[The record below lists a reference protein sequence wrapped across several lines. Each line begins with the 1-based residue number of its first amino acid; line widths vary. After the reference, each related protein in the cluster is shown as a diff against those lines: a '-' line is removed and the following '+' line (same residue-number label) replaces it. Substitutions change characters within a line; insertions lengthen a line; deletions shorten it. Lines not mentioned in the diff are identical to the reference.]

1 MKRAMKSAIGCVF
14 FVVFFNATGF
24 AQPLPPLLDAKI
36 NQAASS
42 KQKMISLT
50 EAALWSLDSLANANL
65 AKKYAWEAK
74 EIAIADGFDCPVEL
88 HFVVARIY
96 DRMMAPYSGLL
107 EIEQALKKINP
118 GNYQLMAQ
126 AKNYLAILS
135 LHMGKF
141 MDARNEFLKNLEYAE
156 IYSLKM
162 YEAEALRGLADTYNG
177 IGDREMERKYINL
190 YLEKL
195 IELGKKTSI
204 ASAYFRLGEFYL
216 TDSVFDESGMYY
228 KKSYQIYTNLHDTNM
243 MAHSL
248 LRIAWVEYLKK
259 DLDNSIKL
267 FTEALQYAEI
277 SNNPVQITNALGNL
291 GTIYRDKGDDS
302 TAMDFY
308 LKSIGISRKIK
319 DYYNLSWV
327 YQDMSNMF
335 AQKGNFE
342 KAFGYFKMYKTYND
356 SVETFRY
363 RRGLEQARMLY
374 ESERKQQEL
383 QMLSLK
389 LQQHRS
395 IFYGIAALIVLLF
408 IIVVL
413 VFRQIKVNTRR
424 KMAEMNQKI
433 AEMTQKNL
441 QQQMNPHF
449 IFNTLNSIQYYMYQH
464 DKMATNDYMS
474 KFSRLMRKTLENSRF
489 TAIPVKDEL
498 EALTLYLEL
507 EALRFKNK
515 FNYTV
520 TIDED
525 IDVVMHK
532 IPTMLIQPYV
542 ENAICHGLM
551 HKEEQ
556 GTVSVDMRL
565 EENTIV
571 CTIHDNG
578 IGREAALKIK
588 NSNNGQHESLGT
600 TITESRLKL
609 VHSLYGSSMKI
620 EYQDLKSEDGTP
632 QGTKVIIYIPII
644 T

>member
-1 MKRAMKSAIGCVF
+1 MISAIGYVF
-14 FVVFFNATGF
+14 SVVLFTAT
-24 AQPLPPLLDAKI
+24 LPAYSQTRSFDDTIAR
-36 NQAASS
+36 AAGS
-42 KQKMISLT
+42 KQKMMLLT
-50 EAALWSLDSLANANL
+50 QAATWALDSLANANL
-65 AKKYAWEAK
+65 AKTYAWEAK

-88 HFVVARIY
+88 HFVVSRIY

-118 GNYQLMAQ
+118 ENHQLMAQ
-126 AKNYLAILS
+126 AMNYFAILN

-141 MDARNEFLKNLEYAE
+141 MDAQNEFLKNLEYAKKNG
-156 IYSLKM
+156 LLF
-162 YEAEALRGLADTYNG
+162 YEAEAMRGLADTYNA
-177 IGDREMERKYINL
+177 IGAKENEIKYAGL

-195 IELGKKTSI
+195 IELGQKPLI
-204 ASAYFRLGEFYL
+204 ASAFFRLGEIYL
-216 TDSVFDESGMYY
+216 VDSIFDTSADYY
-228 KKSYQIYTNLHDTNM
+228 NNSFEVYQELHDTTM

-248 LRIAWVEYLKK
+248 LRIAWVEYLRKN
-259 DLDNSIKL
+259 LDTSADIFK
-267 FTEALQYAEI
+267 TALQFAEI
-277 SNNPVQITNALGNL
+277 ANNPTQITNAFGNL

-302 TAMDFY
+302 TALEFY
-308 LKSIGISRKIK
+308 QKSIEISRKAK

-327 YQDMSNMF
+327 FQDMSNMY
-335 AQKGNFE
+335 ALKGDLE
-342 KAFGYFKMYKTYND
+342 KAFGYFRMYKTYND
-356 SVETFRY
+356 SVETYRY

-389 LQQHRS
+389 LQQHRY
-395 IFYGIAALIVLLF
+395 IFYGIAALIVLLV
-408 IIVVL
+408 IIVIL
-413 VFRQIKVNTRR
+413 VFRQIKVNTKR

-520 TIDED
+520 TVDED

-551 HKEEQ
+551 HKEAQ
-556 GTVSVDMRL
+556 GTVSVELKL

-571 CTIHDNG
+571 CTIQDNG

-588 NSNNGQHESLGT
+588 NSNNGQHQSLGT

-609 VHSLYGSSMKI
+609 VHSLYGSNMKI
-620 EYQDLKSEDGTP
+620 EYQDLKNDDGTP
-632 QGTKVIIYIPII
+632 RGTKVMIQIPML